1 MFRSVLGDQH
11 HLAVPTK
18 NCRERIPAATRER
31 HPRAMPR
38 TNDNAALHS
47 AKPQRSASMRASRWE
62 DVQLPVHALDE
73 KFIFADGQDVVF
85 VDGKRQRH
93 GFSLVFLGSTPG
105 STESSWSYRRLSY
118 ADMSNILGIGE
129 GHGDIIFIIVGFI
142 R

>member
-1 MFRSVLGDQH
+1 
-11 HLAVPTK
+11 
-18 NCRERIPAATRER
+18 
-31 HPRAMPR
+31 
-38 TNDNAALHS
+38 
-47 AKPQRSASMRASRWE
+47 MRASRWE

-105 STESSWSYRRLSY
+105 STESSWRYRRLSY